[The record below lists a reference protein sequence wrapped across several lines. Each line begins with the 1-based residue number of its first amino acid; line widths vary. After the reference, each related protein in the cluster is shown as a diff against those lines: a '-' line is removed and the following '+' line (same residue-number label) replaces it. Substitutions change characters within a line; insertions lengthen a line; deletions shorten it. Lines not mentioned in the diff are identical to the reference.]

1 MKHLKQLV
9 FNLLLLSSFAAVAEE
24 HPEAYE
30 ESLLLLYQD
39 EEIISI
45 ATGTAKPLH
54 LAPSVASV
62 ITAREIKALGA
73 RTLDEALEFIPG
85 LHVSRDQYSQSAIF
99 SIRGIHS
106 NFNSQVILLING
118 HPINEPISGSRP
130 PQFKLPVANISRIEV
145 IRGPGSAVYGADA
158 FAGVINVITKRADE
172 INGTVFG
179 ARAGSFGNQDIWV
192 QHGGKL
198 ADWSTAFSFEHSTT
212 DGDNNRIIESD
223 LQSSTLDP
231 SYGTSASLAPGP
243 MSTQYEL
250 YNTSLSFEKDH
261 WSLWLNSWN
270 LRDAGIGVGITQ
282 ALDPTGRQE
291 ADQYTAKLD
300 YKDKNFSENWQLET
314 SLTYR
319 AGDQQS
325 RYQMFPANA
334 VIHLDDEG
342 NIFVPGS
349 TSGGYAR
356 FTNGMLGNPGGEL
369 DHGSFETAFSYY
381 GKSNHLIR
389 MAFGIKYDKVVAK
402 ESKNFGLGVI
412 NPNDLIG
419 TTVDSPL
426 EVNGTLK
433 SVTGTGNVFLPDSS
447 RTVRHLSLQDEWQ
460 FARDWELTSGIRYD
474 HYSDFGSTTNPRLA
488 LVWATRYNLTSK
500 LLYGRAFRAPGF
512 GELYYS
518 NNPATIGNKTLNPEI
533 LDMVELA
540 FDYRPT
546 YDLELVLNLF
556 KYQADDLIGYG
567 ADGIA
572 QNMRNQRGHG
582 MELNFDYT
590 ATNKLTLL
598 GNFAWQKSK
607 DQDTAEPIADAPGY
621 QTSLALRLRATNS
634 CTLNSQANWVAGR
647 KRVSGDNRPT
657 VKDYTTVDLSVR
669 CNHIAGKPLEIA
681 ASIRNT
687 FNADVREPSPYNP
700 MLSRAGVVGDYPQ
713 EGRSLYIEASYTF
726 K

>member
-1 MKHLKQLV
+1 MKYLKQLI
-9 FNLLLLSSFAAVAEE
+9 FNLLLLSSVAAMAEGQ
-24 HPEAYE
+24 PEVYE

-39 EEIISI
+39 EEMISI

-73 RTLDEALEFIPG
+73 RTLNEVLEFVPG

-106 NFNSQVILLING
+106 NFNSQVILMVNG

-130 PQFKLPVANISRIEV
+130 PQFNIPVANISRIEV

-158 FAGVINVITKRADE
+158 FAGVINVITKGADE

-179 ARAGSFGNQDIWV
+179 ARAGSFGSQDIWV
-192 QHGGKL
+192 QHGGEL
-198 ADWSTAFSFEHSTT
+198 ADWSTAFSFEYSTT
-212 DGDNNRIIESD
+212 DGDNKRIIESD
-223 LQSSTLDP
+223 LQSSILDP
-231 SYGTSASLAPGP
+231 TYGTSASLAPGP

-250 YNTSLSFEKDH
+250 YNTSINLKKGH

-270 LRDAGIGVGITQ
+270 LIDAGIGVGITQ
-282 ALDPTGRQE
+282 ALDSTGRQE
-291 ADQYTAKLD
+291 TDQYTAKLD

-319 AGDQQS
+319 AGKQQS
-325 RYQMFPANA
+325 RYKMLPESAIIQ
-334 VIHLDDEG
+334 LDDEG
-342 NIFVPGS
+342 NIFIPGS
-349 TSGGYAR
+349 TPGGYAK

-369 DHGSFETAFSYY
+369 DHGSFETAFSYH
-381 GKSNHLIR
+381 GHDNHLIR
-389 MAFGIKYDKVVAK
+389 MAFGVKYDKVVAK
-402 ESKNFGLGVI
+402 ESKNFGPGVI
-412 NPNDLIG
+412 DPNDLLG
-419 TTVDSPL
+419 TTVGSPL
-426 EVNGTLK
+426 EINGTLE
-433 SVTGTGNVFLPDSS
+433 SVTGTDNVFLPDSS

-500 LLYGRAFRAPGF
+500 LLYGRAFRAPSF
-512 GELYYS
+512 GELYYI
-518 NNPATIGNKTLNPEI
+518 NNPATIGNRTLDPEV

-546 YDLELVLNLF
+546 YDLEMVLNLF
-556 KYQADDLIGYG
+556 KYQADDLIAYG
-567 ADGIA
+567 DDGIA
-572 QNMRNQRGHG
+572 QNMHNQQGHG
-582 MELNFDYT
+582 LELDINYT
-590 ATNKLTLL
+590 ATSKLSLR

-607 DQDTAEPIADAPGY
+607 DQDTSEVVADAPGY
-621 QTSLALRLRATNS
+621 QTSLMLRWRASNS
-634 CTLNSQANWVAGR
+634 CTLSSQANWVAGR
-647 KRVSGDNRPT
+647 KRVAGDTRPT
-657 VKDYTTVDLSVR
+657 VKDYTVVDFTAR

-681 ASIRNT
+681 ASVRNA
-687 FNADVREPSPYNP
+687 FDKDIREPSP
-700 MLSRAGVVGDYPQ
+700 AGVVGDYPQ
-713 EGRSLYIEASYTF
+713 EGRSLYVEASYKF